1 MESSVFKILEYHKI
15 IEMLISQAS
24 SVLGKELAAKLKPVN
39 DFSEVQSAMQETA
52 EGCAV
57 LQASY
62 HVPLGG
68 IRDIRK
74 LLKKTTLGAVL
85 ETYELVDM
93 VSTLYAMRNVKKF
106 FKEMELEV
114 PILRGW
120 TQAIEILGQLEN
132 QISGIVDE
140 HGNLR
145 DDASIE
151 LKRIRREIKTSQSRI
166 KERLDG
172 VLRAAEYQKY
182 FQETIITIRNERYVI
197 PIKQEYRQFFPGI
210 VHDQSASGA
219 TLFIEPMAIVTLN
232 NDVKQLILAEK
243 QEIDR
248 ILRMISLQIAKYADI
263 LNANCDLLGQIDFTF
278 AKAKVAQAMHAVM
291 PELNQEGSVD
301 LKQARHPLIDANHV
315 VPIDIRL
322 GKEYNTL
329 LITGPNTGGKTVSMK
344 TLGLLAL
351 MTQSGLFIPV
361 LSGSEMAVFHEVF
374 ADIGDEQ
381 SIEQSLSTF
390 SAHMTHL
397 VNILEKV
404 EYDDLLLIDE
414 IGAGTDPEEGAALAM
429 AMLEQLMNI
438 GTKVL
443 ATTHYSELKTFAYSK
458 DGIENACVEFDINTL
473 SPTYRLLIGIP
484 GASNAFAISKRLGL
498 ADSLIIRA
506 KQLIDADHA
515 QFEKVLNTLEAE
527 KIMYEQRNADIVE
540 RQRKVEQL
548 ERKMTELRSD
558 LTKKK
563 EKIILKAQE
572 DSAALIRRTRREAS
586 QLIKDLKE
594 QFNDQGIQKRQA
606 AIDAARNKIKEGLD
620 RTTTQV
626 HKQHPF
632 TKPISLQTLSAGDTV
647 YVTTLDQ
654 KGIVLSIHGKSIA
667 VQLGSL
673 KMNVAAANCMF
684 VESARQVDQKS
695 GSSQKKAK
703 SMNFLK
709 TTEVNREIDIRGM
722 LVDDAR
728 EMVDKYL
735 DDAILAGLSQVIII
749 HGNGTGALRKG
760 MQAYLKSHRSVAS
773 TSMGGLREGG
783 TGVTVVELK

>member
-1 MESSVFKILEYHKI
+1 MESNVFKILEYHKI
-15 IEMLISQAS
+15 IEMLIGQAS

-114 PILRGW
+114 PILQGW
-120 TQAIEILGQLEN
+120 TQSIEILGQLEN

-145 DDASIE
+145 DDASVE

-232 NDVKQLILAEK
+232 NDVKQLILGEK

-248 ILRMISLQIAKYADI
+248 ILRMISLQIARYADI

-429 AMLEQLMNI
+429 AMLEQLMSI

-632 TKPISLQTLSAGDTV
+632 TKPISLQSLSAGDTV

-654 KGIVLSIHGKSIA
+654 KGIVLSIHGKGIA

-695 GSSQKKAK
+695 SSSQKKSK

-735 DDAILAGLSQVIII
+735 DDAILAGLSQVMII

-760 MQAYLKSHRSVAS
+760 MQAYLKSHRSVAN

-783 TGVTVVELK
+783 TGVTIVELK